1 MIGVVAIVTTLQP
14 VEYTAT
20 ASVEATTTS
29 KSENN
34 AANKALFMS
43 SKLAGKPTFNI
54 SFVMA
59 LLNL

>member
-1 MIGVVAIVTTLQP
+1 MIGVVAMVTTLQP

-34 AANKALFMS
+34 AANKALFIS
-43 SKLAGKPTFNI
+43 SRLAGKPTFKI
-54 SFVMA
+54 SIEMD